1 MNDAALLSSRVAE
14 ANARS
19 PSREGATQEAEQHV
33 VQSRMSPEAR
43 EDAIVRAHALVE
55 YFQAEIDLYEALYKQ
70 SSCFSHRG
78 DADRAKLNWRKA
90 VDLLAALLAGR
101 TNQGAKE

>member
-1 MNDAALLSSRVAE
+1 MNNAALSASRRA
-14 ANARS
+14 
-19 PSREGATQEAEQHV
+19 EGAPPSPFRQDATPEVLQPV

-70 SSCFSHRG
+70 SSCFSHKG
-78 DADRAKLNWRKA
+78 AADGARINWRRA
-90 VDLLAALLAGR
+90 VDILASLLAGR
-101 TNQGAKE
+101 RS